1 MRFDK
6 YFEPT
11 TVEECC
17 KILKEYGSDAKILAG
32 GTDLVP
38 RLKNKIWRPRAV
50 VAISKLPDIDM
61 ISVQKDGLELGAG
74 ARLRKI
80 SMDPSLEKD
89 YKVIME
95 AAGNVSSMQ
104 IRNMATIGGNAC
116 NASPSADAIQGLI
129 AMGAKAV
136 IASQDGTREVAI
148 EDFFKGPGATVLN
161 AGEFLQKFKIPAPK
175 AGTGAVYKK
184 FAIRGDTDISIV
196 GVGCQLILQKD
207 GTIED
212 ARISLAAVAPRPIR
226 ATEAEKLLIGKKLTE
241 ELLNQA
247 AVAAENSCTPITD
260 QRATADY
267 RKKMIG
273 VWTRHAVEEAAER
286 AKNKLNGN

>member
-38 RLKNKIWRPRAV
+38 RLKNKIWRPKAV
-50 VAISKLPDIDM
+50 VAISKLPDIDT
-61 ISVQKDGLELGAG
+61 IAVKNDGLELGAG

-80 SMDPSLEKD
+80 SLDPSLEKD

-104 IRNMATIGGNAC
+104 IRNIATIGGNAC

-136 IASQDGTREVAI
+136 IASEQGTREVDI

-161 AGEFLQKFKIPAPK
+161 EGEFLQKFKIPAPK
-175 AGTGAVYKK
+175 AGTGAIYKK

-226 ATEAEKLLIGKKLTE
+226 ATEAEKLLIGKKLTQ
-241 ELLNQA
+241 ELLDQA
-247 AVAAENSCTPITD
+247 AAAAENSCTPITD
-260 QRATADY
+260 QRATAEY

-273 VWTRHAVEEAAER
+273 VCTRHAVEEAAER
-286 AKNKLNGN
+286 AQNKLNDN

>member
-6 YFEPT
+6 YFEPA

-17 KILKEYGSDAKILAG
+17 TILKEYGSDAKILAG

-38 RLKNKIWRPRAV
+38 RLKNKIWKPKAV
-50 VAISKLPDIDM
+50 VGIWNIPGIDA
-61 ISVQKDGLELGAG
+61 VTVGNDGLELGAA

-80 SMDPSLEKD
+80 SLDPSLEKD

-95 AAGNVSSMQ
+95 AAGHVSSMQ
-104 IRNMATIGGNAC
+104 VRNIATIGGNAC

-129 AMGAKAV
+129 AMEAAAI
-136 IASQDGTREVAI
+136 IAGPEGTREVDL
-148 EDFFKGPGATVLN
+148 EDFFTGPGTTVLKE
-161 AGEFLQKFKIPAPK
+161 GEFLVKFKIPAPK

-196 GVGCQLILQKD
+196 GAACRLIMQKD
-207 GTIED
+207 GTVED
-212 ARISLAAVAPRPIR
+212 ARISLAAVAPKPIR
-226 ATEAEKLLIGKKLTE
+226 AREAEKLLIGKKLTA
-241 ELLNQA
+241 ELIDQA
-247 AVAAENSCTPITD
+247 AEAAADGCTPISD
-260 QRATADY
+260 QRATAEY
-267 RKKMIG
+267 RKQMVR

-286 AKNKLNGN
+286 AMRTE

>member
-6 YFEPT
+6 YFEPA
-11 TVEECC
+11 TVKECC
-17 KILKEYGSDAKILAG
+17 AILKEYGSDAKILAG

-38 RLKNKIWRPRAV
+38 RLKNKIWRPKAV
-50 VAISKLPDIDM
+50 VGIWNIPGIDA
-61 ISVQKDGLELGAG
+61 VTVGNDGLELGAA
-74 ARLRKI
+74 ARLRTI

-95 AAGNVSSMQ
+95 AAGHVSSMQ
-104 IRNMATIGGNAC
+104 VRNIATIGGNAC

-129 AMGAKAV
+129 AMEAAAV
-136 IASQDGTREVAI
+136 IAGPDGTREVAL
-148 EDFFKGPGATVLN
+148 EDFFTGPGTTVLKE
-161 AGEFLQKFKIPAPK
+161 GEFLVKFKIPAPK

-196 GVGCQLILQKD
+196 GAACRLIIQKD

-212 ARISLAAVAPRPIR
+212 ARISLAAVAPKPIR
-226 ATEAEKLLIGKKLTE
+226 ARESEKLLIGKKLTA
-241 ELLNQA
+241 ELIDQA
-247 AVAAENSCTPITD
+247 AEAAADGCTPISD
-260 QRATADY
+260 QRATAEY
-267 RKKMIG
+267 RKQMVR

-286 AKNKLNGN
+286 AMRTE